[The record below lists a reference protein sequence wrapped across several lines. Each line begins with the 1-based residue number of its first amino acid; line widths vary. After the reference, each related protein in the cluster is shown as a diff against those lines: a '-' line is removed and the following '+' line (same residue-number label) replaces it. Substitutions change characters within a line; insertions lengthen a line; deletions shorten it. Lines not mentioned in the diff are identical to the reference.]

1 MSRIN
6 ALNKLIGTDERER
19 NTANDDYWYEMQE
32 KPKADLPMLL
42 RRLFA
47 RFLDLYLY
55 KVVWSV
61 VLVLVW
67 NVNISLRTT
76 AWTLM
81 DSYIAFG
88 FMLLAEPFFLSRF
101 GTTPGKWI
109 MGLSVKNYDGNNLT
123 YELAFSRTWSVFLY
137 GLGLGIPFY
146 DLYRIYKSKVICS
159 NGESLYWENESAV
172 LFRSISAGRVVGYI
186 GCTILLTGVMLF
198 AVYFVSLPINRG
210 DITAEEF
217 CENYNRLAEYYNLE
231 ERYVLMPDGTWEEK
245 SVNGTTYVIEIIR
258 DEKPQ
263 FLFETDTDGYLTGVS
278 FEMIYEDESMRV
290 PAYQEE
296 QLLAIKAFAGAQ
308 REISLRQ
315 NELEPLLERVISEP
329 EKDYCFTVH
338 DIEITCDM
346 ELNNF
351 QWVDSFGWYLALENE
366 NYFRLTFSMQK

>member
-6 ALNKLIGTDERER
+6 TLNKLIGTDERER

-61 VLVLVW
+61 VLMLVW

-88 FMLLAEPFFLSRF
+88 FMLLAEPFFLSHF

-210 DITAEEF
+210 DITVEEF

-315 NELEPLLERVISEP
+315 NELEPLLERVIYEP

-351 QWVDSFGWYLALENE
+351 QWVDSFEWYLALENE